1 MSTAAERNARADAR
15 AREAG
20 YRNRSQQYRA
30 RKANYRSDQG
40 AEYNVAM
47 QTRRSDAPPVTVA
60 NTRAG
65 TVISADLRD
74 PGAARAL
81 IQAIRK
87 AAR

>member
-20 YRNRSQQYRA
+20 YSSRSQQYRA
-30 RKANYRSDQG
+30 GKQNYRKDQG
-40 AEYNVAM
+40 AEFTAARAA
-47 QTRRSDAPPVTVA
+47 RREGVTVT

-65 TVISADLRD
+65 TVISADLRE
-74 PGAARAL
+74 PGAARDL
-81 IQAIRK
+81 IRAIRR